1 MRKLLLSLCLISG
14 TIFSAHTQVIL
25 FDQTSGLSTTGVPA
39 QNFEAAYDIYDCK
52 VADDFV
58 VPVGETWYLDSFR
71 FFGFHGGAAGATIL
85 PTAGFNF
92 KIHND
97 NAGLPGTVIFSD
109 SVTINADPDENGSI
123 VAVFSTPVMLTA
135 GTYWFSG
142 NANKTFATS
151 GQWYARLDSIGFGNP
166 AKWQNPGAGFALG
179 CTSWSNMGTCFTGV
193 PSNYT
198 DAVFRVY
205 GCYGPNKPGLVEL
218 SDTSVCGPQSMT
230 FTTGSSDPN
239 IAYFWNTGAT
249 TQSITTDSSGVYWVV
264 VYDTITEC
272 GLRTSARYTINAI
285 PTANLVDDTI
295 CDGLT
300 YQFNGTGCAT
310 CTTVW
315 HDGSTG
321 PFYSTGQAGQVSV
334 TITNN
339 NTGCVG
345 SDTAELSIHVVD
357 IDILPGN
364 PAYLCEDGELT
375 LKTVQDFVTYQWW
388 NGTDPAS
395 FLDSITTDSS
405 LPMRLEVEDS
415 VGCTGY
421 DTVLIIIQP
430 NPVPVIQKQLLSN
443 GKVKLSTSNPHTSY
457 YWSTFDTT
465 ETITVSVNGLYNIT
479 VTDEYGCEG
488 TAFTSVVNIGIDEA
502 IAAQLKIY
510 PNPASDYLNINW
522 PATWVGEANSVLY
535 DPMGKVVMSFSVDQQ
550 SQLIDLSA
558 LPAGTYILT
567 TDSPDGIAKSTIIIQ

>member
-1 MRKLLLSLCLISG
+1 MSTMLLS
-14 TIFSAHTQVIL
+14 ANAQVIL
-25 FDQTSGLSTTGVPA
+25 FDQTSGLTTTGVPA
-39 QNFEAAYDIYDCK
+39 QNFEPVNNIYDCE

-71 FFGFHGGAAGATIL
+71 FFGFHGGGVGATIL

-92 KIHND
+92 KLHND
-97 NAGLPGTVIFSD
+97 NAGLPGTVIYSD
-109 SVTINADPDENGSI
+109 SIIVNADPDENGSI
-123 VAVFSTPVMLTA
+123 VATFASPITLTA

-142 NANKTFATS
+142 QANKEFGTT
-151 GQWYARLDSIGFGNP
+151 GQWYARLDSVGAGSP

-179 CTSWSNMGTCFTGV
+179 CTSWSNLGTCFTGV
-193 PSNYT
+193 PSGYT

-205 GCYGPNKPGLVEL
+205 GCYGPTKPNLIEL
-218 SDTSVCGPQSMT
+218 SDTAVCGPQSMT
-230 FTTGSSDPN
+230 FTTGSTDPN
-239 IAYFWNTGAT
+239 IAYAWNTGAT
-249 TQSITTDSSGVYWVV
+249 NQSITTDSSGLYWVV

-272 GLRTSARYTINAI
+272 GLRTSAKYTINSI

-295 CDGLT
+295 CDGLV

-310 CTTVW
+310 CTSVW

-345 SDTAELSIHVVD
+345 SDTAELSIHVVE

-395 FLDSITTDSS
+395 FMDSITTESS

-421 DTVLIIIQP
+421 DTVLIINQP

-488 TAFTSVVNIGIDEA
+488 ETFASVVNIGIDEA

-535 DPMGKVVMSFSVDQQ
+535 DQAGKVVMSFSVDQQ
-550 SQLIDLSA
+550 RQLIDLST
-558 LPAGTYILT
+558 LPAGSYILT
-567 TDSPDGIAKSTIIIQ
+567 TDSPDGMAKSTIIIQ